1 MFGVFNC
8 FGIIQGFPEM
18 LDAASLHYP
27 TQRERVNSISS
38 GWFNGA
44 MGLGQIIA
52 FGYGP
57 IADDLV
63 GF

>member
-1 MFGVFNC
+1 
-8 FGIIQGFPEM
+8 M